1 MLAKLTSY
9 ALMGLDG
16 YKVDIEIDVTAG
28 MPTYNTVGLPDAT
41 IKESKDRVY
50 SAIKNS
56 LLPYPNKRITINLA
70 PADSKKEGAAFDLA
84 IAIGLLVASEKI
96 ESPLYRDFIILGELG
111 LDGNVKQLNGIM
123 PLLISA
129 MQEGYTKFIIPH
141 ANAKEASYV
150 PGITAYA
157 VKSLSEI
164 VEFLCGNSELSPV
177 VAGEYKADNGINKY
191 SVDFKEVKGQY
202 VAKRALEISVAG
214 GHNVLL
220 IGPPGA
226 GKTLMAKCVPTIMPD
241 MTYEEAVEVT
251 KIHSIAGVL
260 DSGAGIVTQ
269 RPFRTPHHTVTVPAL
284 MGGGANARPGEV
296 SLAHNGVLFLDELP
310 EYQRRTLET
319 LRQPLEDGAV
329 TVSRSKLTL
338 DYPAKFMLVASMN
351 PCPCGNLGSKK
362 LVCRCSPAEI
372 HRYIGKLSGPL
383 MDRIDLQIVVD
394 SVSYDELRCNT
405 EEEDSKTIK
414 QRVDRARE
422 IQRHRYKGS
431 GIYTNSNMTNA
442 MVKKYCKLTSSS
454 ELILQKAFEKLNLT
468 ARATTRILK
477 VARTIADLAGDED
490 IKENHIMEAINY
502 RSLDRK
508 YWE

>member
-9 ALMGLDG
+9 ALLGLDG

-96 ESPLYRDFIILGELG
+96 ENPLYHDFIILGELG
-111 LDGNVKQLNGIM
+111 LDGTIKQLNGIM

-129 MQEGYTKFIIPH
+129 MQAGYSKFIIPY

-157 VKSLSEI
+157 VKSLSET
-164 VEFLCGNSELSPV
+164 VEFLCGNSELEPV
-177 VAGEYKADNGINKY
+177 LSGEYKPDNGVNKY

-214 GHNVLL
+214 GHNVLM

-260 DSGAGIVTQ
+260 DSSTGIVTQ

-394 SVSYDELRCNT
+394 SVSYDELRCNA
-405 EEEDSKTIK
+405 EEEDSRTIK
-414 QRVDRARE
+414 QRVDRARA
-422 IQRHRYKGS
+422 IQRNRYKGS
-431 GIYTNSNMTNA
+431 GIYTNANMTNA
-442 MVKKYCKLTSSS
+442 MVKKYCRLTNSC

-490 IKENHIMEAINY
+490 ITENHIMEAINY